1 MELDRDGDTT
11 CTQSSDC
18 ESDQQGRA
26 PNTPSNPVHNLTKF
40 HQYDKAEEQLKTL
53 LNSLKSVTA
62 KEDLIKSLRW
72 TICKSV
78 SWLPSI
84 FIAYNLV

>member
-1 MELDRDGDTT
+1 MELDGEGDTT

-18 ESDQQGRA
+18 ERDKQDAA
-26 PNTPSNPVHNLTKF
+26 PNTPNHLAHNLTKF

-62 KEDLIKSLRW
+62 KEDLIKSLR
-72 TICKSV
+72 
-78 SWLPSI
+78 
-84 FIAYNLV
+84 